1 MHKFCFVFLFICL
14 AGRNYAQ
21 NTKTVV
27 LFNGHNLRKWEGDK
41 TLWRIDSLGSV
52 TAGDINVWQKQ
63 NDFLY
68 TKKNYE
74 NYILNLDFK
83 LEGDTGFLN
92 SGVQVHSQRNKV
104 PPTNEMVGFQIDMG
118 KGYWGCIYDETRR
131 NIIIAKADQNLVKKV
146 LHDGGWNHYE
156 IQCIGRRMVVL
167 LNGVQTV
174 DYTEPQNQYPCHGK
188 IGLQIHGGSKIKVS
202 FKNIIL
208 QYH

>member
-1 MHKFCFVFLFICL
+1 MHIFFVFLFICL

-21 NTKTVV
+21 NTKAVV

-41 TLWRIDSLGSV
+41 TLWHIDSLGSV
-52 TAGDINVWQKQ
+52 TAGDINVRHKQ
-63 NDFLY
+63 NDFLC

-83 LEGDTGFLN
+83 LEGDSGFVN

-104 PPTNEMVGFQIDMG
+104 PPTNEMVGFQVDMG

-131 NIIIAKADQNLVKKV
+131 NIIIAKADPNLVNIM
-146 LHDGGWNHYE
+146 LHGGDWNHYE
-156 IQCIGRRMVVL
+156 IRCIGRRIVVL

-174 DYTEPQNQYPCHGK
+174 DYTEPQNQYACDGK
-188 IGLQIHGGSKIKVS
+188 IGLQIHKGSKMKVS